1 MGDTQ
6 GPVTATDD
14 ILIHLADYRPKSG
27 RVFFDRQELRK
38 ILSLYSRYV
47 ARGEWRDYAIDVGA
61 NGVAFSVFRHARD
74 WPLYVIAK
82 LGPGRHRPGGYVVSD
97 GRRTLLRGR
106 TIDDV
111 LKALERDLEPA

>member
-1 MGDTQ
+1 
-6 GPVTATDD
+6 VTATND
-14 ILIHLADYRPKSG
+14 ILVHLADYRPKSGG

-38 ILSLYSRYV
+38 ILNLYSTRV

-61 NGVAFSVFRHARD
+61 NIAAFSVFRHARD

-82 LGPGRHRPGGYVVSD
+82 LGPARHRPGGYVVSD
-97 GRRTLLRGR
+97 GHRTLSHGR

-111 LKALERDLEPA
+111 LKALERELEPA